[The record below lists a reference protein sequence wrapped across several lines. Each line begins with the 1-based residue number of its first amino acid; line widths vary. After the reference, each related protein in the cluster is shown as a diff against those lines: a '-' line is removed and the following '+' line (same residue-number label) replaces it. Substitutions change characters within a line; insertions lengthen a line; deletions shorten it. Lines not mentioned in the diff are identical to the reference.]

1 MRVTGNQLVENAS
14 ANVDAAQTRAG
25 EAADHASEG
34 LQVATPSDNPV
45 AWAIAQRASDRLT
58 ESQGRATVI
67 NTATDNLQAAS
78 SALSSLNTII
88 SSARA
93 VAVQGSSDSNS
104 AATRATLAIKVQNL
118 FQSAIS
124 AANAQNGD
132 GEYVLA
138 GSNSTTQPFDSTTG
152 AYIGNAGV
160 RSAQIA
166 ENNVQAV
173 SVNGSTLTAAGGGA
187 NAIDVIPALQTLAT
201 ALANNDT
208 VGIQNA
214 LGTLTQAG
222 TQITVAQSQA
232 GDALASLNTAN
243 TARTSFETSLQATVS
258 NAIDGDAVAQA
269 TALANASTALDAAQ
283 TVAAR
288 VIQLVKVPGS

>member
-1 MRVTGNQLVENAS
+1 MRVTGTQLVNNAS
-14 ANVDAAQTRAG
+14 DNVDAAQTRAG
-25 EAADHASEG
+25 EAADHASQG
-34 LQVATPSDNPV
+34 VQVSTPSDNPV

-58 ESQGRATVI
+58 QSQGRATVI
-67 NTATDNLQAAS
+67 TQATDNLQAAS
-78 SALSSLNTII
+78 SALSSLNSII
-88 SSARA
+88 ASARA
-93 VAVQGSSDSNS
+93 AAVQGSSDSNS
-104 AATRATLAIKVQNL
+104 AAVRTTLSIKVQNL
-118 FQSAIS
+118 FQQAIS

-132 GEYVLA
+132 REFVLA

-152 AYIGNAGV
+152 AYIGNSAV

-166 ENNVQAV
+166 ENNIQAV
-173 SVNGSTLTAAGGGA
+173 SVNGSVLTAAGGGA
-187 NAIDVIPALQTLAT
+187 NAVDVIPALQTLAT

-222 TQITVAQSQA
+222 TQITVAQASA
-232 GDALASLNTAN
+232 GNSLASLDSADS
-243 TARTSFETSLQATVS
+243 ARASFETSLKATVS
-258 NAIDGDAVAQA
+258 SAIDGDAVAQA
-269 TALANASTALDAAQ
+269 TALAHASTALDAAQ